1 MKRTNSLFVVLITL
15 SVVNMGCKSVGSL
28 ENLSTISYNKQKM
41 PHSLL
46 YRTTFESPI
55 YRILLPNG
63 CNFGSIETA
72 CSIRYNF
79 IYNNAVFYVSDEH
92 CEYIQEANDTLYNT
106 LIRQLELF
114 EKGDSVLWPMA
125 GIVYRSGIADKGYWG
140 YQLIYNISRESPT
153 CWGFERL
160 YVGYYNALSQDT
172 AILNQCILSATSI
185 KKRK

>member
-1 MKRTNSLFVVLITL
+1 
-15 SVVNMGCKSVGSL
+15 
-28 ENLSTISYNKQKM
+28 M

-125 GIVYRSGIADKGYWG
+125 GTVYRSGIADKGYWG